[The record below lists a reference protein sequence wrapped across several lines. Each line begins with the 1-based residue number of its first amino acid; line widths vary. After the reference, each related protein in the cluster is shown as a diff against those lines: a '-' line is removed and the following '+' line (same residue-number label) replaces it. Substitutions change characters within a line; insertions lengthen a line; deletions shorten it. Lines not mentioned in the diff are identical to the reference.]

1 MKKTKN
7 KHGPDIDIGLRM
19 GWPRGPA
26 FITGEPPPW
35 IKIRYGPPD
44 KVATRGD
51 PDVFARGPDTVWPQ
65 GIPKGEKR
73 KRGRPRDFVMLR
85 RIGESPPK
93 IVKGKNINYI
103 DFKSQSNYRL
113 TAIAMPKRLQILDC
127 RLQIARKDEKA
138 RKDGN
143 ARGDENARKE
153 KIARKDEIARK
164 DAMTQRDA
172 EMNFGYD
179 KWMVSTTLDHR
190 ESFWMYG
197 ESLIGAAVPRP
208 LALVPDDPMVSTL
221 PLKERDRL
229 LDHRRDLWMYG
240 ECSLGAA
247 VPRPLTLVPFSKN
260 NESIKYLKTLNN

>member
-1 MKKTKN
+1 MQKAKN

-26 FITGEPPPW
+26 IITGEPPPW

-44 KVATRGD
+44 IVAARGD
-51 PDVFARGPDTVWPQ
+51 PEA
-65 GIPKGEKR
+65 KR
-73 KRGRPRDFVMLR
+73 RRSRPEAFITLR

-103 DFKSQSNYRL
+103 DFKSHSNYRL

-138 RKDGN
+138 RK
-143 ARGDENARKE
+143 E
-153 KIARKDEIARK
+153 KKARK

-197 ESLIGAAVPRP
+197 ESLIGAAVPSFAIA
-208 LALVPDDPMVSTL
+208 LAG
-221 PLKERDRL
+221 R
-229 LDHRRDLWMYG
+229 
-240 ECSLGAA
+240 
-247 VPRPLTLVPFSKN
+247 PRPLVPELFVEGRPSSLFEILVKQ
-260 NESIKYLKTLNN
+260 LKH